1 MSERIAVICIGDEL
15 LKGAVVNTN
24 LASIGVRLLAL
35 GVVPVSSV
43 EVPDRRDDILAALDF
58 SLARAEIVI
67 TSGGLGPT
75 ADDVTKEYIASR
87 CGLRLEEDGAAALN
101 IMKHWKMR
109 HPSEEIPPRVFNQA
123 LVPHGAKILQND
135 CGTAPGLILKTPDT
149 DEFPDRTIIMLPG
162 PPNELCPMMDASVV
176 PYLKKT
182 LKHFTFTREFHV
194 AGITENTV
202 EERMLPV
209 IARCHSQLSVAYCAT
224 AQFVRLF
231 LTSESPEI
239 MESAIQSVQ
248 ELFAA
253 ELLADDADSLS
264 HEILHLLEER
274 GETLAL
280 AESCT
285 GGLAAKL
292 LTDIPGSSA
301 VFAGGV
307 VTYSDESKT
316 ALLGVPAETVRKFG
330 AVSRETARA
339 MVDGLAK
346 AVPSDAAIALT
357 GIAGPGGAT
366 IGKPVGLVFAAIRYK
381 ERTEVFELR
390 LRRTRE
396 QIRERAVAGAF
407 FRLRDMILNPA
418 SDDEPGA

>member
-149 DEFPDRTIIMLPG
+149 DEFPGRTIIMLPG

-316 ALLGVPAETVRKFG
+316 ALLGVPPETVRKFG

-366 IGKPVGLVFAAIRYK
+366 IGKPVGLVFAAIRYRG
-381 ERTEVFELR
+381 RTEVFELR

-407 FRLRDMILNPA
+407 FRLRDMILNPD
-418 SDDEPGA
+418 SNEPGA

>member
-1 MSERIAVICIGDEL
+1 MSEKIAIVCIGDEL

-24 LASIGVRLLAL
+24 LSSIGVRLLAL
-35 GVVPVSSV
+35 GVVPVSSI
-43 EVPDRRDDILAALDF
+43 EVPDRRADILAALEF
-58 SLARAEIVI
+58 SLARADIVI

-75 ADDVTKEYIASR
+75 ADDVTKEYIAER

-123 LVPHGAKILQND
+123 LVPHGAKIIQND
-135 CGTAPGLILKTPDT
+135 CGTAPGLILRTPET
-149 DEFPDRTIIMLPG
+149 DEFPNRTIIMLPG

-176 PYLKKT
+176 PFLKKT
-182 LKHFTFTREFHV
+182 LRHFTFTREFHV
-194 AGITENTV
+194 AGLGENIV

-209 IARCHSQLSVAYCAT
+209 IARFHSRLSVAYCAT

-231 LTSESPEI
+231 LTSDSPEV
-239 MESAIQSVQ
+239 MDEAIQSVRDI
-248 ELFAA
+248 FSG
-253 ELLADDADSLS
+253 ELLSDEADSLS
-264 HEILHLLEER
+264 HEILQLLGER
-274 GETLAL
+274 DETLAL

-292 LTDIPGSSA
+292 LTDIPGSSN
-301 VFAGGV
+301 VFMGGV
-307 VTYSDESKT
+307 VTYSDASKT
-316 ALLGVPAETVRKFG
+316 ALLGVPSDIIRKHG

-339 MVDGLAK
+339 MLDGLEK
-346 AVPSDAAIALT
+346 AIPSDAAIALT

-366 IGKPVGLVFAAIRYK
+366 VGKPVGLVYAAIRY
-381 ERTEVFELR
+381 RGRSEVFELR

-407 FRLRDMILNPA
+407 FRLRAMILAPE
-418 SDDEPGA
+418 DEA

>member
-1 MSERIAVICIGDEL
+1 MSEKIAVICIGDEL

-24 LASIGVRLLAL
+24 LSSIGVRLLAL
-35 GVVPVSSV
+35 GVVPVSAI
-43 EVPDRRDDILAALDF
+43 EVPDRREDILAALDF
-58 SLARAEIVI
+58 SLARADIVI

-75 ADDVTKEYIASR
+75 ADDVTKEYIAER
-87 CGLRLEEDGAAALN
+87 CGMRLEEDGAAALN

-123 LVPHGAKILQND
+123 LVPHGAKVIRND
-135 CGTAPGLILKTPDT
+135 CGTAPGLILRTPET

-162 PPNELCPMMDASVV
+162 PPNELCPMMDASII
-176 PYLKKT
+176 PFLKKT
-182 LKHFTFTREFHV
+182 LKQFTFTREFRI
-194 AGITENTV
+194 AGLGENIV

-209 IARCHSQLSVAYCAT
+209 ITRFHSMLSVAYCAT

-231 LTSESPEI
+231 LTSESPEV

-248 ELFAA
+248 ELFAD
-253 ELLADDADSLS
+253 ELLSEDADSLS
-264 HEILHLLEER
+264 HEILKLLGER

-292 LTDIPGSSA
+292 LTDIPGSSD

-307 VTYSDESKT
+307 VTYSDAAKT
-316 ALLGVPAETVRKFG
+316 SLLGVPPDVIRKHG
-330 AVSRETARA
+330 AVSLETARA
-339 MVDGLAK
+339 MVDGLTN

-366 IGKPVGLVFAAIRYK
+366 VGKPVGLVYVAIRYRN
-381 ERTEVFELR
+381 RTELFELR

-407 FRLRDMILNPA
+407 FRLRAMILAPENEA
-418 SDDEPGA
+418 

>member
-1 MSERIAVICIGDEL
+1 MSEKIAVICIGDEL

-24 LASIGVRLLAL
+24 LSSIGVRLLAL

-43 EVPDRRDDILAALDF
+43 EVPDRREDILAALEF
-58 SLARAEIVI
+58 SLARADIVI

-75 ADDVTKEYIASR
+75 ADDVTKEYIAER
-87 CGLRLEEDGAAALN
+87 CGMRLEEDGAAALN

-135 CGTAPGLILKTPDT
+135 CGTAPGLIVRTPDT
-149 DEFPDRTIIMLPG
+149 DEFPGRTIIMLPG

-176 PYLKKT
+176 PFLKKT

-194 AGITENTV
+194 AGLGENIV

-209 IARCHSQLSVAYCAT
+209 IARFHSMLSVAYCAT

-231 LTSESPEI
+231 LTTESPEV

-253 ELLADDADSLS
+253 ELLSDDADSLS
-264 HEILHLLEER
+264 HEILHLLGER
-274 GETLAL
+274 DETLAL

-292 LTDIPGSSA
+292 LTDIPGSSH

-307 VTYSDESKT
+307 VTYSDASKT
-316 ALLGVPAETVRKFG
+316 SLLGVPADVIRKHG
-330 AVSRETARA
+330 AVSAETARA
-339 MVDGLAK
+339 MADGLAN
-346 AVPSDAAIALT
+346 AIPSDAAIALT

-366 IGKPVGLVFAAIRYK
+366 VGKPVGLVFAAIRYRGK
-381 ERTEVFELR
+381 TEVFELR

-407 FRLRDMILNPA
+407 FRLRAMILAPENEA
-418 SDDEPGA
+418 

>member
-43 EVPDRRDDILAALDF
+43 EVPDKRDDILAALDF

-149 DEFPDRTIIMLPG
+149 DAFPGRTIIMLPG

-316 ALLGVPAETVRKFG
+316 ALLGVPADTVRKFG

-346 AVPSDAAIALT
+346 AIPSDAAIALT

-366 IGKPVGLVFAAIRYK
+366 IGKPVGLVFAAIRYR

-418 SDDEPGA
+418 SEPGA

>member
-43 EVPDRRDDILAALDF
+43 EVPDKRDDILAALEF
-58 SLARAEIVI
+58 SLARADIVI

-75 ADDVTKEYIASR
+75 ADDVTKEYIANR

-149 DEFPDRTIIMLPG
+149 DAFPGRTIIMLPG

-316 ALLGVPAETVRKFG
+316 ALLGVPADTVRKFG

-346 AVPSDAAIALT
+346 SIPSDAAIALT

-366 IGKPVGLVFAAIRYK
+366 IGKPVGLVFAAIRYR

-407 FRLRDMILNPA
+407 FRLRDMILNPP
-418 SDDEPGA
+418 SEPGA

>member
-43 EVPDRRDDILAALDF
+43 EVPDKRDDILAALDF

-149 DEFPDRTIIMLPG
+149 DAFPGRTIIMLPG
-162 PPNELCPMMDASVV
+162 PPNELCHMMDASVV

-316 ALLGVPAETVRKFG
+316 ALLGVPADTVRKFG

-346 AVPSDAAIALT
+346 AIPSDAAIALT

-366 IGKPVGLVFAAIRYK
+366 IGKPVGLVFAAIRYR

-418 SDDEPGA
+418 SEPGA

>member
-1 MSERIAVICIGDEL
+1 MSEKIAVICIGDEL

-24 LASIGVRLLAL
+24 LSSIGVRLLAL
-35 GVVPVSSV
+35 GVIPVSSV

-58 SLARAEIVI
+58 SLARADIVI

-75 ADDVTKEYIASR
+75 ADDVTKEYIAER
-87 CGLRLEEDGAAALN
+87 CGMRLEEDGAAALN

-123 LVPHGAKILQND
+123 LVPHGAKILMND
-135 CGTAPGLILKTPDT
+135 CGTAPGLILRTPET
-149 DEFPDRTIIMLPG
+149 DAFPGRTIIMLPG
-162 PPNELCPMMDASVV
+162 PPNELCPMMDAAVV

-194 AGITENTV
+194 AGLGENIV

-209 IARCHSQLSVAYCAT
+209 IARFHSMLSVAYCAT

-231 LTSESPEI
+231 LTSESPEV

-248 ELFAA
+248 ELFAG
-253 ELLADDADSLS
+253 ELLSDDADSLS
-264 HEILHLLEER
+264 HEILRLLGER
-274 GETLAL
+274 DETLAL

-285 GGLAAKL
+285 GGLASKL
-292 LTDIPGSSA
+292 LTDIPGSSH

-307 VTYSDESKT
+307 VTYSDKSKT
-316 ALLGVPAETVRKFG
+316 SLLGVPADIILKHG

-339 MVDGLAK
+339 MADGLAK

-366 IGKPVGLVFAAIRYK
+366 VGKPVGLVYAAIRYRDK
-381 ERTEVFELR
+381 TEIHELR

-396 QIRERAVAGAF
+396 QIRERAVAAAF
-407 FRLRDMILNPA
+407 FRLRAMIL
-418 SDDEPGA
+418 SSGDEA